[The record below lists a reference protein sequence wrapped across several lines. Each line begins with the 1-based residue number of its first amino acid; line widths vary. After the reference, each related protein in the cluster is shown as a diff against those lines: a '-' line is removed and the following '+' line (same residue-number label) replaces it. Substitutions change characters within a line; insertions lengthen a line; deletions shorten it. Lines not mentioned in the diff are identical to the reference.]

1 MLWREDRPMRIA
13 LLGCGTV
20 GGGVYMNAGAYGGEM
35 SGICRSMTLMDGAGQ
50 LREVNARELE
60 FSYRHSKLQESG
72 EIVISAV
79 LQLQPAAPEE
89 LQPGEI
95 VAYRSG
101 SSVVIHRLVE
111 NHIVEG
117 ELVTKGDANA
127 EPDPL
132 KVEYAGVLGTVTA
145 HIPFIGIYAGALNT
159 LPGKLYAFGFIV
171 AAAMLYLLAHELSE

>member
-1 MLWREDRPMRIA
+1 MTTTPDAKRRPHRAAAVVCRILGTVILLA
-13 LLGCGTV
+13 VLAVCLPLSVPKLLGYQ
-20 GGGVYMNAGAYGGEM
+20 VYDVV
-35 SGICRSMTLMDGAGQ
+35 SGSMDPAIP
-50 LREVNARELE
+50 V
-60 FSYRHSKLQESG
+60 HS
-72 EIVISAV
+72 VV
-79 LQLQPAAPEE
+79 LVQPAAPEE

-171 AAAMLYLLAHELSE
+171 AAAMLYLLAHQLSE

>member
-1 MLWREDRPMRIA
+1 
-13 LLGCGTV
+13 
-20 GGGVYMNAGAYGGEM
+20 
-35 SGICRSMTLMDGAGQ
+35 MDPAIP
-50 LREVNARELE
+50 V
-60 FSYRHSKLQESG
+60 HS
-72 EIVISAV
+72 VV
-79 LQLQPAAPEE
+79 LVQPAAPEE

-95 VAYRSG
+95 
-101 SSVVIHRLVE
+101 VVIHRLVE

-145 HIPFIGIYAGALNT
+145 HIPFIGIYAGALNM

>member
-1 MLWREDRPMRIA
+1 MTTTPDAKRRPHCAAAVVCRILGTVILLA
-13 LLGCGTV
+13 VLAVCLPLSVPKLLGYQ
-20 GGGVYMNAGAYGGEM
+20 VYDVV
-35 SGICRSMTLMDGAGQ
+35 SGSMDPAIP
-50 LREVNARELE
+50 V
-60 FSYRHSKLQESG
+60 HS
-72 EIVISAV
+72 VV
-79 LQLQPAAPEE
+79 LVQPAAPEE

>member
-1 MLWREDRPMRIA
+1 MTTTPDAKRRPHRAAAVVCRILGTVILLA
-13 LLGCGTV
+13 VLAVCLPLSVPKLLGYQ
-20 GGGVYMNAGAYGGEM
+20 VYDVV
-35 SGICRSMTLMDGAGQ
+35 SGSMDPAIP
-50 LREVNARELE
+50 V
-60 FSYRHSKLQESG
+60 HS
-72 EIVISAV
+72 VV
-79 LQLQPAAPEE
+79 LVQPAAPEE

-171 AAAMLYLLAHELSE
+171 AAAMLYLLAHELSG

>member
-1 MLWREDRPMRIA
+1 MTTTPDAKRRPHRAAAVVCRILGTVILLA
-13 LLGCGTV
+13 VLAICLPLSVPKLLGYQ
-20 GGGVYMNAGAYGGEM
+20 VYDVV
-35 SGICRSMTLMDGAGQ
+35 SGSMDPAIP
-50 LREVNARELE
+50 V
-60 FSYRHSKLQESG
+60 HS
-72 EIVISAV
+72 VV
-79 LQLQPAAPEE
+79 LVQPAAPEE

-171 AAAMLYLLAHELSE
+171 AAAMLYLLAHDLSE

>member
-1 MLWREDRPMRIA
+1 MTGGSPAATAVRIA
-13 LLGCGTV
+13 GVAILLAVLAVCLPLSVPKLLGYQ
-20 GGGVYMNAGAYGGEM
+20 VYDVV
-35 SGICRSMTLMDGAGQ
+35 SGSMDPAIP
-50 LREVNARELE
+50 V
-60 FSYRHSKLQESG
+60 HS
-72 EIVISAV
+72 VV
-79 LQLQPAAPEE
+79 LVQPAAPEE

>member
-1 MLWREDRPMRIA
+1 MSGGSPAATAVLIA
-13 LLGCGTV
+13 GVAIVLAVLAVCLPLSVPKLLGYQ
-20 GGGVYMNAGAYGGEM
+20 VYDVV
-35 SGICRSMTLMDGAGQ
+35 SGSMDPAIP
-50 LREVNARELE
+50 V
-60 FSYRHSKLQESG
+60 HS
-72 EIVISAV
+72 VV
-79 LQLQPAAPEE
+79 LVQPAAPEE

-117 ELVTKGDANA
+117 EFVTKGDANA

>member
-1 MLWREDRPMRIA
+1 MTTTPDAKRRPHRAAAVVCRILGTVILLA
-13 LLGCGTV
+13 VLAVCLPLSVPKLLGYQ
-20 GGGVYMNAGAYGGEM
+20 VYDVV
-35 SGICRSMTLMDGAGQ
+35 SGSMDPAIP
-50 LREVNARELE
+50 V
-60 FSYRHSKLQESG
+60 HS
-72 EIVISAV
+72 VV
-79 LQLQPAAPEE
+79 LVQPAAPEE

-101 SSVVIHRLVE
+101 NSVVIHRLVE

>member
-1 MLWREDRPMRIA
+1 MTTTPDAERRPHRAAAVVCRIFGTVILLA
-13 LLGCGTV
+13 VLAVCLPLSVPKLLGYQV
-20 GGGVYMNAGAYGGEM
+20 YGVV
-35 SGICRSMTLMDGAGQ
+35 SGSMDPAIP
-50 LREVNARELE
+50 V
-60 FSYRHSKLQESG
+60 HS
-72 EIVISAV
+72 VV
-79 LQLQPAAPEE
+79 LVQTAAPENI
-89 LQPGEI
+89 QPGEI

-132 KVEYAGVLGTVTA
+132 KVGYVDVLGTVTA

-171 AAAMLYLLAHELSE
+171 AAAMLYLLARELSE

>member
-1 MLWREDRPMRIA
+1 MTTTPDAKRRPHRAAAVVCRILGTVILLA
-13 LLGCGTV
+13 VLAVCLPLSVPKLLGYQ
-20 GGGVYMNAGAYGGEM
+20 VYDVV
-35 SGICRSMTLMDGAGQ
+35 SGSMDPDIP
-50 LREVNARELE
+50 V
-60 FSYRHSKLQESG
+60 HS
-72 EIVISAV
+72 VV
-79 LQLQPAAPEE
+79 LVQPAAPEE

>member
-1 MLWREDRPMRIA
+1 MAAFWRDQDVIVHR
-13 LLGCGTV
+13 V
-20 GGGVYMNAGAYGGEM
+20 
-35 SGICRSMTLMDGAGQ
+35 
-50 LREVNARELE
+50 RENV
-60 FSYRHSKLQESG
+60 
-72 EIVISAV
+72 SA
-79 LQLQPAAPEE
+79 
-89 LQPGEI
+89 
-95 VAYRSG
+95 
-101 SSVVIHRLVE
+101 
-111 NHIVEG
+111 EG

>member
-1 MLWREDRPMRIA
+1 MTTTPDAKRRPHCAAAVVCRILGTVILLA
-13 LLGCGTV
+13 VLAVCLPLSVPKLLGYQ
-20 GGGVYMNAGAYGGEM
+20 VYDVV
-35 SGICRSMTLMDGAGQ
+35 SGSMDPAIP
-50 LREVNARELE
+50 V
-60 FSYRHSKLQESG
+60 HS
-72 EIVISAV
+72 VV
-79 LQLQPAAPEE
+79 LVQPAAPEE

-132 KVEYAGVLGTVTA
+132 KVEYAGVLGTVTV

>member
-1 MLWREDRPMRIA
+1 MSGGSPAATAVLIA
-13 LLGCGTV
+13 GVAIVLAVLAVCLPLSVPKLLGYQ
-20 GGGVYMNAGAYGGEM
+20 VYDVV
-35 SGICRSMTLMDGAGQ
+35 SGSMDPAIP
-50 LREVNARELE
+50 V
-60 FSYRHSKLQESG
+60 HS
-72 EIVISAV
+72 VV
-79 LQLQPAAPEE
+79 LVQPAAPEE

-111 NHIVEG
+111 NHIIEG

>member
-1 MLWREDRPMRIA
+1 MTTTPDAKRRPHRAAAVVCRILGTVILLA
-13 LLGCGTV
+13 VLAVCLPLSVPKLLGYQ
-20 GGGVYMNAGAYGGEM
+20 VYDVVSGSMNPA
-35 SGICRSMTLMDGAGQ
+35 IP
-50 LREVNARELE
+50 V
-60 FSYRHSKLQESG
+60 HS
-72 EIVISAV
+72 VV
-79 LQLQPAAPEE
+79 LVQPAAPEE

-171 AAAMLYLLAHELSE
+171 AAAMLYLLAHELSG

>member
-1 MLWREDRPMRIA
+1 MTTAPDAKRRPHRAAAVVCRILGTVILLA
-13 LLGCGTV
+13 VLAVCLPLSVPKLLGYQ
-20 GGGVYMNAGAYGGEM
+20 VYDVV
-35 SGICRSMTLMDGAGQ
+35 SGSMDPAIP
-50 LREVNARELE
+50 V
-60 FSYRHSKLQESG
+60 HS
-72 EIVISAV
+72 VV
-79 LQLQPAAPEE
+79 LVQPAAPEE

>member
-1 MLWREDRPMRIA
+1 MTTTPDAKRRLHRAAAVVCRILGTVILLA
-13 LLGCGTV
+13 VLAVCLPLSVPKLLGYQ
-20 GGGVYMNAGAYGGEM
+20 VYDVV
-35 SGICRSMTLMDGAGQ
+35 SGSMDPAIP
-50 LREVNARELE
+50 V
-60 FSYRHSKLQESG
+60 HS
-72 EIVISAV
+72 VV
-79 LQLQPAAPEE
+79 LVQPAAPEK

>member
-1 MLWREDRPMRIA
+1 MTTTPDAKRRPHRAAAVVCRILGTVILLA
-13 LLGCGTV
+13 VLAVCLPLSVPKLLGYQ
-20 GGGVYMNAGAYGGEM
+20 VYDVV
-35 SGICRSMTLMDGAGQ
+35 SGSMDPAIP
-50 LREVNARELE
+50 V
-60 FSYRHSKLQESG
+60 HS
-72 EIVISAV
+72 VV
-79 LQLQPAAPEE
+79 MVQPAAPEE

-171 AAAMLYLLAHELSE
+171 AAAMLYLLTHELSE

>member
-1 MLWREDRPMRIA
+1 MTTTPDAKRRPHRAAAVVCRILGTVILLA
-13 LLGCGTV
+13 VLAVCLPLSVPKLLGYQ
-20 GGGVYMNAGAYGGEM
+20 VYDVV
-35 SGICRSMTLMDGAGQ
+35 SGSMGPAIP
-50 LREVNARELE
+50 V
-60 FSYRHSKLQESG
+60 HS
-72 EIVISAV
+72 VV
-79 LQLQPAAPEE
+79 LVQPAAPEE

-145 HIPFIGIYAGALNT
+145 HIPFIGIYAGALNA

>member
-1 MLWREDRPMRIA
+1 MTTTPDAKRRPHRAAAVVCRILGTVILLA
-13 LLGCGTV
+13 VLAVCLPLSVPKLLGYQ
-20 GGGVYMNAGAYGGEM
+20 VYDVV
-35 SGICRSMTLMDGAGQ
+35 SGSMDPAIP
-50 LREVNARELE
+50 V
-60 FSYRHSKLQESG
+60 HS
-72 EIVISAV
+72 VV
-79 LQLQPAAPEE
+79 LVQPAAPEE

-145 HIPFIGIYAGALNT
+145 HIPFIGIYAEALNT

>member
-1 MLWREDRPMRIA
+1 MTTTPDAKCRPHRAAAVVCRILGTVILLA
-13 LLGCGTV
+13 VLAVCLPLSVPKLLGYQ
-20 GGGVYMNAGAYGGEM
+20 VYDVV
-35 SGICRSMTLMDGAGQ
+35 SGSMDPAIP
-50 LREVNARELE
+50 V
-60 FSYRHSKLQESG
+60 HS
-72 EIVISAV
+72 VV
-79 LQLQPAAPEE
+79 LVQPAAPEE

>member
-1 MLWREDRPMRIA
+1 MTTTPDAKRRPHRAAAVVCRILGTVILLA
-13 LLGCGTV
+13 VLAVCLPLSVPKLLGYQ
-20 GGGVYMNAGAYGGEM
+20 VYDVV
-35 SGICRSMTLMDGAGQ
+35 SGSMDPAIP
-50 LREVNARELE
+50 V
-60 FSYRHSKLQESG
+60 HS
-72 EIVISAV
+72 VV
-79 LQLQPAAPEE
+79 LVQPAAPEE

-171 AAAMLYLLAHELSE
+171 AATMLYLLAHELSE

>member
-1 MLWREDRPMRIA
+1 MITTPDAKRRPHRA
-13 LLGCGTV
+13 AAVVCRLLGTV
-20 GGGVYMNAGAYGGEM
+20 
-35 SGICRSMTLMDGAGQ
+35 IL
-50 LREVNARELE
+50 L
-60 FSYRHSKLQESG
+60 
-72 EIVISAV
+72 AV
-79 LQLQPAAPEE
+79 LAVCLPLSVPKLLGYQVYDVVSGSMDPAIPVHSVVLVQPAAPEE

>member
-1 MLWREDRPMRIA
+1 MTTTPDAKRRPHRAAAVVCRILGTVILLA
-13 LLGCGTV
+13 VLAVCLPLSVPKLLGYQ
-20 GGGVYMNAGAYGGEM
+20 VYYVVSGSMNPA
-35 SGICRSMTLMDGAGQ
+35 IP
-50 LREVNARELE
+50 V
-60 FSYRHSKLQESG
+60 HS
-72 EIVISAV
+72 VV
-79 LQLQPAAPEE
+79 LVQPAAPEE

>member
-1 MLWREDRPMRIA
+1 MTTTPDAKRRPHRAAAVVCSILGTVILLA
-13 LLGCGTV
+13 VLAVCLPLSVPKLLGYQ
-20 GGGVYMNAGAYGGEM
+20 VYDVV
-35 SGICRSMTLMDGAGQ
+35 SGSMDPSIP
-50 LREVNARELE
+50 V
-60 FSYRHSKLQESG
+60 HS
-72 EIVISAV
+72 VV
-79 LQLQPAAPEE
+79 LVQPAAPEE

>member
-1 MLWREDRPMRIA
+1 MTTTPDAKRRPHRAAAVVCRILGTVILLA
-13 LLGCGTV
+13 VLAVCLPLSVPKLLGYQ
-20 GGGVYMNAGAYGGEM
+20 VYDVV
-35 SGICRSMTLMDGAGQ
+35 SGSMAPAIP
-50 LREVNARELE
+50 V
-60 FSYRHSKLQESG
+60 HS
-72 EIVISAV
+72 VV
-79 LQLQPAAPEE
+79 LVQPAAPEE

-132 KVEYAGVLGTVTA
+132 KVEFAGVLGTVTA

>member
-1 MLWREDRPMRIA
+1 
-13 LLGCGTV
+13 
-20 GGGVYMNAGAYGGEM
+20 
-35 SGICRSMTLMDGAGQ
+35 MDPAIP
-50 LREVNARELE
+50 V
-60 FSYRHSKLQESG
+60 HS
-72 EIVISAV
+72 VV
-79 LQLQPAAPEE
+79 LVQPAAPEE

-95 VAYRSG
+95 VAYRSS

>member
-1 MLWREDRPMRIA
+1 MTTTPDAKRRPRRAAAVVCRILGTVILLA
-13 LLGCGTV
+13 VLAVCLPLSVPKLLGYQ
-20 GGGVYMNAGAYGGEM
+20 VYDVV
-35 SGICRSMTLMDGAGQ
+35 SGSMDPAIP
-50 LREVNARELE
+50 V
-60 FSYRHSKLQESG
+60 HS
-72 EIVISAV
+72 VV
-79 LQLQPAAPEE
+79 LVQPAAPEE

>member
-1 MLWREDRPMRIA
+1 M
-13 LLGCGTV
+13 
-20 GGGVYMNAGAYGGEM
+20 
-35 SGICRSMTLMDGAGQ
+35 
-50 LREVNARELE
+50 
-60 FSYRHSKLQESG
+60 
-72 EIVISAV
+72 
-79 LQLQPAAPEE
+79 QPAAPEE

-117 ELVTKGDANA
+117 ELVTQGDANA

-145 HIPFIGIYAGALNT
+145 HPFIGIYAGALNT
-159 LPGKLYAFGFIV
+159 H
-171 AAAMLYLLAHELSE
+171 AARQAVRLWVYRGRRHALSGA

>member
-1 MLWREDRPMRIA
+1 
-13 LLGCGTV
+13 
-20 GGGVYMNAGAYGGEM
+20 MNPA
-35 SGICRSMTLMDGAGQ
+35 IP
-50 LREVNARELE
+50 V
-60 FSYRHSKLQESG
+60 HS
-72 EIVISAV
+72 VV
-79 LQLQPAAPEE
+79 LVQPAAPEE

-95 VAYRSG
+95 VTYRSG

-111 NHIVEG
+111 NHIVE
-117 ELVTKGDANA
+117 GDANA

>member
-1 MLWREDRPMRIA
+1 MTTTPDAKRRPHRAAAVVCRILGTVILLA
-13 LLGCGTV
+13 VLAVCLPLSVPKLLGYQ
-20 GGGVYMNAGAYGGEM
+20 VYDVV
-35 SGICRSMTLMDGAGQ
+35 SGSMDPA
-50 LREVNARELE
+50 VPV
-60 FSYRHSKLQESG
+60 HS
-72 EIVISAV
+72 VV
-79 LQLQPAAPEE
+79 LVQPAAPEE

>member
-1 MLWREDRPMRIA
+1 MTTTPDAKRRPHRAAAVVCRILGTVILLA
-13 LLGCGTV
+13 VLAICLPLSVPKLLGYQ
-20 GGGVYMNAGAYGGEM
+20 VYDVV
-35 SGICRSMTLMDGAGQ
+35 SGSMDPAIP
-50 LREVNARELE
+50 V
-60 FSYRHSKLQESG
+60 HS
-72 EIVISAV
+72 VV
-79 LQLQPAAPEE
+79 LVQPAAPEE

-117 ELVTKGDANA
+117 EIVTKGDANA

-145 HIPFIGIYAGALNT
+145 HIPFIGIYAEALNT

-171 AAAMLYLLAHELSE
+171 AAAMLYLLAHDLSE

>member
-1 MLWREDRPMRIA
+1 MTTTPDAKRRPHHAAAVVCRIFGTVILLA
-13 LLGCGTV
+13 VLAVCLPLSVPKLLGYQ
-20 GGGVYMNAGAYGGEM
+20 VYDVV
-35 SGICRSMTLMDGAGQ
+35 SGSMDPAIP
-50 LREVNARELE
+50 V
-60 FSYRHSKLQESG
+60 HS
-72 EIVISAV
+72 VV
-79 LQLQPAAPEE
+79 LVQPAAPEE

-132 KVEYAGVLGTVTA
+132 KVGYAGVLGTVTA

-171 AAAMLYLLAHELSE
+171 AAAMLYLLARELSE